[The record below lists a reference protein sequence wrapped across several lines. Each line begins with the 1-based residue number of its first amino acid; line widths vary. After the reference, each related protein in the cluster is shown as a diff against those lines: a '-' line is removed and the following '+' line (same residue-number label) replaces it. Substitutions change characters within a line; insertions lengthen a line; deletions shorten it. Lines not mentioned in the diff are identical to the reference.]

1 MLVAEKLVLNRK
13 VMRNKVTHD
22 RLNATPSAPPLLI
35 IISGSSGGG
44 KDAALG
50 KMKKEGLPFHY
61 VVTTTTRPRRP
72 REKDGVDYHFLSE
85 DKFCRMIKANQ
96 FLEWAK
102 VYGNYYGVP
111 KREVNEALKQGWDTI
126 VKVDVQGATTIKQIL
141 PDAVLI
147 FLMPPSMGEL
157 VNRLKQRYGLSSDE
171 LDLRLSKAQE
181 EIESLPL
188 FDYIV
193 INRTDDLDLTVAQ
206 INTIVADG
214 KGRLKP
220 GVVG

>member
-1 MLVAEKLVLNRK
+1 MTRDK
-13 VMRNKVTHD
+13 
-22 RLNATPSAPPLLI
+22 LNAAPSKYPLFI
-35 IISGSSGGG
+35 VISDPSGVG
-44 KDAALG
+44 KDATLDS
-50 KMKKEGLPFHY
+50 MKEAGFPLHY
-61 VVTTTTRPRRP
+61 VLTATTRSKRP
-72 REKDGVDYHFLSE
+72 GEKDGVAYRFLSE
-85 DKFCRMIKANQ
+85 DKFRQMIKANQ

-111 KREVNEALKQGWDTI
+111 KREVKEALKQGWDTI

-188 FDYIV
+188 FDYVV

-206 INTIVADG
+206 INTIVADE
-214 KGRLKP
+214 KCRLKP
-220 GVVG
+220 RVVGL

>member
-1 MLVAEKLVLNRK
+1 
-13 VMRNKVTHD
+13 VTRD
-22 RLNATPSAPPLLI
+22 KLNAAPSAYPLFI
-35 IISGSSGGG
+35 VISGPSGVG
-44 KDAALG
+44 KDATLDS
-50 KMKKEGLPFHY
+50 MKEAGFPFHY
-61 VVTTTTRPRRP
+61 VLTATTRSKRP
-72 REKDGVDYHFLSE
+72 GEKDGVAYRFLSE
-85 DKFCRMIKANQ
+85 DKFRQMIKANQ

-111 KREVNEALKQGWDTI
+111 KREVKEALKQGWDTI

-141 PDAVLI
+141 PDAILI

-188 FDYIV
+188 FDYVV

-206 INTIVADG
+206 INAIVADE
-214 KGRLKP
+214 KCRLKP
-220 GVVG
+220 RVVRL